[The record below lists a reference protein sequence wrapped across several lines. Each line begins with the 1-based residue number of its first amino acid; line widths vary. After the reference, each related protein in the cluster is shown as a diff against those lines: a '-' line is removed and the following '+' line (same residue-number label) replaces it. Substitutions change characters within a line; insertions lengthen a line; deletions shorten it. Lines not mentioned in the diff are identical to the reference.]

1 MKVKAQT
8 LKIIVF
14 MVLLILTCAYLMP
27 IYVMITNS
35 LKTLPEITQR
45 TYLALPKQAQLQNY
59 YNALFGSKEFL
70 IPMMKRSS
78 TRRSSRWP

>member
-1 MKVKAQT
+1 MKSKSTT

-14 MVLLILTCAYLMP
+14 VVLLLWTCVYLLP

-45 TYLALPKQAQLQNY
+45 T
-59 YNALFGSKEFL
+59 
-70 IPMMKRSS
+70 
-78 TRRSSRWP
+78 